1 MFKTPA
7 SHIDLFPTILDCFG
21 RVGNES
27 NGRSLRPLIEGR
39 ETGKDRVAVSE
50 WAGTAVPGFM
60 VCDGR
65 WKLMFGSK
73 RGAVSSV
80 RFTTCRPIRENS
92 TISSATIPTAKN
104 NAPKPSA

>member
-1 MFKTPA
+1 MN
-7 SHIDLFPTILDCFG
+7 DG
-21 RVGNES
+21 RY
-27 NGRSLRPLIEGR
+27 LRPLIEGR

-73 RGAVSSV
+73 RGSHALDALYDLQ
-80 RFTTCRPIRENS
+80 TDPQEH
-92 TISSATIPTAKN
+92 N
-104 NAPKPSA
+104 NHIGNNP